1 MPLNVI
7 KFKKYTKSLGHLQA
21 KTRMTCDNS
30 GCIINL
36 LAFWP
41 HPSPMSSPALISLQR
56 AHLAFGHH
64 ALLDDV
70 NFSIVKRERVGLIG
84 RNGAGKSS
92 LLKLLDGRV
101 LPDDGKV
108 VSLDSL
114 RISTVEQEPELDTTL
129 SVIEVLL
136 LPPKGDENFDDEDWQ
151 KPARALAWLDKLGID
166 PDTSVSALSGGMR
179 KRVALAA
186 ALVHNPDLLL
196 LDEPTNHLD
205 LEGITW
211 LEAQLKSTQAGVLF
225 ITHDRAFLDS
235 VATRIIELDRGK
247 LLSFPGN
254 FSAWQVHKEEWLNA
268 QSQENARFDKLLAQ
282 EEVWIRKGVEARRT
296 RNEGRVRRLEQLRR
310 ERTDRRDV
318 AGKVNLAID
327 SSQRSGKLVAELENV
342 SKSFGEKVI
351 VENFSTTIMRGDRI
365 GFIGPNGAGKSTLL
379 QIILGVLQ
387 PDQGEVK
394 LGTNIQIA
402 YFDQMRSQ
410 LDENATLADV
420 INPGSEWIEIGQS
433 RKHVMS
439 YLNDFL
445 FEPARAQSP
454 VSSLSGGER
463 ARLLLA
469 RLFARPAN
477 ILVLDEPTNDLDIET
492 LELLESLLLEF
503 PGTVLLVSHDRLFLD
518 NVVTQTIVAEGDGHW
533 AGYVGGYQDWLVQ
546 KATQESVA
554 TQEKPNGSARLA
566 NASSAAQA
574 TVAPTNSSSKAQSA
588 SRMAP
593 WELRE
598 LEDLPAKIQ
607 ALEAEQAQWVEKL
620 ASPELYQA
628 QDGVLDTVQAK
639 IESVENELN
648 KNFARW
654 EALEAKR

>member
-1 MPLNVI
+1 
-7 KFKKYTKSLGHLQA
+7 
-21 KTRMTCDNS
+21 
-30 GCIINL
+30 
-36 LAFWP
+36 
-41 HPSPMSSPALISLQR
+41 MSSPALISLQR

-70 NFSIVKRERVGLIG
+70 NFSIIKRERVGLIG

-114 RISTVEQEPELDTTL
+114 RIATVEQEPELDMTL
-129 SVIEVLL
+129 TVIEVLL
-136 LPPKGDENFDDEDWQ
+136 LPPKGDEHYDDEDWQ
-151 KPARALAWLDKLGID
+151 KPARAMSWLDKLGID
-166 PDTSVSALSGGMR
+166 PDTSVSALSGGMC

-205 LEGITW
+205 LEGIAW
-211 LEAQLKSTQAGVLF
+211 LETQLKATQAGVLL

-268 QSQENARFDKLLAQ
+268 QNLENARFDKLLAQ

-327 SSQRSGKLVAELENV
+327 SSQRSGKLVAELENI

-351 VENFSTTIMRGDRI
+351 VDDFSTTIMRGDRI

-379 QIILGVLQ
+379 QIILGALK
-387 PDQGEVK
+387 PDHGTVK
-394 LGTNIQIA
+394 LGTSLQVA

-439 YLNDFL
+439 YLSDFL

-518 NVVTQTIVAEGDGHW
+518 NVVTQTIVAQGNGQW
-533 AGYVGGYQDWLVQ
+533 AGYVGGYQEWLVQ
-546 KATQESVA
+546 KALQDSNAFDTKTNEA
-554 TQEKPNGSARLA
+554 TRLA
-566 NASSAAQA
+566 GAANTASSSLLNASQA
-574 TVAPTNSSSKAQSA
+574 TESTSTSGNKAQST
-588 SRMAP
+588 SRMAS
-593 WELRE
+593 WEARE
-598 LEDLPAKIQ
+598 LDELPAKIQ
-607 ALEAEQAQWVEKL
+607 ALESEQAEWVEKL
-620 ASPELYQA
+620 ASPELYQT
-628 QDGVLDTVQAK
+628 QDGALDTVQAK
-639 IESVENELN
+639 IEIVENEL
-648 KNFARW
+648 KKQYARW